1 MPRKSLLIVSAVA
14 LLHAAAYIVHQRP
27 EWGNGISWTDQS
39 GYQQLGAALATT
51 GQFTRAPNSP
61 TYVPEAIRTPGYPAF
76 LAAIYLVFG
85 VGNQMAVV
93 VIQAFVFAG
102 ICLMAFAIGRYLGDD
117 DLGVLAAALTAA
129 FSPLPYFA
137 ALAMTEL
144 WTTFLLTATVLITLR
159 ARRLGSTRLAAAAG
173 ILAAVTALTRPVFVL
188 LPFGLF
194 GMVLVVDWF
203 KDARRW
209 LIATALALLV
219 LAPWF
224 TYNFIHFDRFT
235 MSPANGFGRA
245 VWESSWQGRWSGKL
259 QDELTQL
266 ADRTRHDRAALDA
279 GVHEL
284 AKANHEDPAPMLEYV
299 HQWQDIRLLWFDV
312 ADPTERAMARLRA
325 DDAYMQQG
333 IANATADPV
342 GHLRRRLVRGLPV
355 LWVAEIPYRYSG
367 IDSLPVWVIRVMWA
381 IQALLVALAL
391 AGIVLGLRSPRWRE
405 TLVVAVPLIYITAVH
420 WLLLTEARQSLP
432 GMPAVLVLAA
442 AAVIWWRTRRPAAA

>member
-1 MPRKSLLIVSAVA
+1 MPRKSLLIVSVVA
-14 LLHAAAYIVHQRP
+14 LLHTAAYVVHQRP
-27 EWGNGISWTDQS
+27 DWGISWTDES

-93 VIQAFVFAG
+93 IVQAFVFAG

-129 FSPLPYFA
+129 FSPFPYFA

-173 ILAAVTALTRPVFVL
+173 ILAGVTALTRPVFVL

-209 LIATALALLV
+209 VIATALALLV

-224 TYNFIHFDRFT
+224 TYNYIHFDRFT

-266 ADRTRHDRAALDA
+266 ADRTRKDRAALDS
-279 GVHEL
+279 GVHAL
-284 AKANHEDPAPMLEYV
+284 ANAHQEDPGPMLEYV
-299 HQWQDIRLLWFDV
+299 HQWQDLRLSWFDV
-312 ADPTERAMARLRA
+312 ADPTERAMARMRA
-325 DDAYMQQG
+325 DDSYMQQG
-333 IANATADPV
+333 IKNAMADPL
-342 GHLRRRLVRGLPV
+342 GHLRRRVVRGLPV

-367 IDSLPVWVIRVMWA
+367 IDSLPVWVIRVIWA

-405 TLVVAVPLIYITAVH
+405 TLLVAVPLIYITAVH

-442 AAVIWWRTRRPAAA
+442 AAVIWLKTRRPAAA

>member
-27 EWGNGISWTDQS
+27 DWGISWTDQS

-61 TYVPEAIRTPGYPAF
+61 AYVPEAIRTPGYPAF
-76 LAAIYLVFG
+76 LALVYLVFG
-85 VGNQMAVV
+85 VNNQMAVV
-93 VIQAFVFAG
+93 VIQALVFAG

-159 ARRLGSTRLAAAAG
+159 ARRLGSSRLAAAAG
-173 ILAAVTALTRPVFVL
+173 ILAGITALTRPVFVL

-209 LIATALALLV
+209 VIATVLALLV

-224 TYNFIHFDRFT
+224 TYNYIHFDRVT

-245 VWESSWQGRWSGKL
+245 VWESSWQGWWAGKL

-266 ADRTRHDRAALDA
+266 ADRTRHDRAALDN
-279 GVHEL
+279 GVREL
-284 AKANHEDPAPMLEYV
+284 ATAHHEDPGPMLEYV
-299 HQWQDIRLLWFDV
+299 HQWQDIRTLWFDV
-312 ADPTERAMARLRA
+312 ADPTERAMARMRA
-325 DDAYMQQG
+325 DDSYMQQG
-333 IANATADPV
+333 IKNAMADPM
-342 GHLRRRLVRGLPV
+342 GHLKRRILRGLFV
-355 LWVAEIPYRYSG
+355 LWAAEIPYRYSE

-432 GMPAVLVLAA
+432 GMPAVLVLSAA
-442 AAVIWWRTRRPAAA
+442 AIIWLKSRRRQAA